1 MAGKPLSP
9 RGVPRFLQFYVATF
23 DNPPLLEY
31 NLLSCVRH
39 SRAHSFFVQ
48 AVIFTQET
56 CKMYAVIESGSKQY
70 RVAEGDV
77 IEVESLPIEAGKEV
91 ELERVLMI
99 TNPEGIKVGTPIIE
113 GAKVTA
119 TVQSHGRGR
128 KIIVYK
134 HKKNYHKKQGHR
146 QNFTRLHIDKITG

>member
-1 MAGKPLSP
+1 
-9 RGVPRFLQFYVATF
+9 
-23 DNPPLLEY
+23 
-31 NLLSCVRH
+31 
-39 SRAHSFFVQ
+39 
-48 AVIFTQET
+48 
-56 CKMYAVIESGSKQY
+56 MYAVIESGSKQY

-119 TVQSHGRGR
+119 TVQGHGRGK

>member
-1 MAGKPLSP
+1 
-9 RGVPRFLQFYVATF
+9 
-23 DNPPLLEY
+23 
-31 NLLSCVRH
+31 
-39 SRAHSFFVQ
+39 
-48 AVIFTQET
+48 
-56 CKMYAVIESGSKQY
+56 MYAVIETGSKQY

-77 IEVESLPIEAGKEV
+77 IEVESLPVEEGKEV
-91 ELERVLMI
+91 ELERVLMVS
-99 TNPEGIKVGTPIIE
+99 GDGGVKVGTPTIE

-119 TVQSHGRGR
+119 TVQGHGRGK

>member
-1 MAGKPLSP
+1 
-9 RGVPRFLQFYVATF
+9 
-23 DNPPLLEY
+23 
-31 NLLSCVRH
+31 
-39 SRAHSFFVQ
+39 
-48 AVIFTQET
+48 
-56 CKMYAVIESGSKQY
+56 MYAVIETGSKQY

-77 IEVESLPIEAGKEV
+77 IEVETLPAEAGDEI

-99 TNPEGIKVGTPIIE
+99 GGDDGVQVGTPVIE

-119 TVQSHGRGR
+119 TVQAHGRGK

-146 QNFTRLHIDKITG
+146 QNFTRLQIEKITV

>member
-1 MAGKPLSP
+1 
-9 RGVPRFLQFYVATF
+9 
-23 DNPPLLEY
+23 
-31 NLLSCVRH
+31 
-39 SRAHSFFVQ
+39 
-48 AVIFTQET
+48 
-56 CKMYAVIESGSKQY
+56 MYAVIESGSKQY

-77 IEVESLPIEAGKEV
+77 IEVESLPVEAGKEV

-119 TVQSHGRGR
+119 TVQGHGRGK

>member
-1 MAGKPLSP
+1 
-9 RGVPRFLQFYVATF
+9 
-23 DNPPLLEY
+23 
-31 NLLSCVRH
+31 
-39 SRAHSFFVQ
+39 
-48 AVIFTQET
+48 
-56 CKMYAVIESGSKQY
+56 MYAVIESGSKQY

-77 IEVESLPIEAGKEV
+77 IEVESLPVEAGKEV

-113 GAKVTA
+113 GAKVIA
-119 TVQSHGRGR
+119 TVQSHGRGK

>member
-1 MAGKPLSP
+1 
-9 RGVPRFLQFYVATF
+9 
-23 DNPPLLEY
+23 
-31 NLLSCVRH
+31 
-39 SRAHSFFVQ
+39 
-48 AVIFTQET
+48 
-56 CKMYAVIESGSKQY
+56 MYAVIETGSKQY

-77 IEVESLPIEAGKEV
+77 IEVESLPVEEGKEV
-91 ELERVLMI
+91 ELERVLMVS
-99 TNPEGIKVGTPIIE
+99 GDDGVKVGTPTIE

-119 TVQSHGRGR
+119 TVQGHGRGK